1 VASPIARAS
10 DAPPALQPALV
21 PALVASELAVGE
33 QRVPVGILERNTP
46 VNDAAVHLRAYRQAP
61 TDPLLTEADAPF
73 KGEGLLGN
81 GVYVAYLTFATAG
94 RWVIEVSARRANRPA
109 VTTGLSVNVLPR
121 PTVPAVGD
129 AAPQSR
135 NPTVRDVADVHDIDS
150 GNPPNDMHDFSIAEA
165 IAAHRPSL
173 VVFATPAFCTSAM
186 CGPQVHAVQALEPAY
201 RDRLTFIHV
210 EIYRDYRPDPAKRR
224 FTQTVLEWRLQSEP
238 WVFLIDARGTIRA
251 AFEGPT
257 AADEIRVAVDRMLA
271 SP

>member
-1 VASPIARAS
+1 M
-10 DAPPALQPALV
+10 
-21 PALVASELAVGE
+21 LVASELAVGE

-61 TDPLLTEADAPF
+61 TDPLLSEADAPF
-73 KGEGLLGN
+73 KGEGLLGQ
-81 GVYVAYLTFATAG
+81 GVYVAYLKFATAG

-224 FTQTVLEWRLQSEP
+224 FTQTVQEWRLQSEP

-257 AADEIRVAVDRMLA
+257 ATDEIRVAVDRMLT